1 MKIGRFK
8 RLLKKGHIF
17 CRGNLLMK
25 MLDTN
30 CCVSLLML
38 LLAPL
43 SALHAAGTAETNYDE
58 AKVPSYTLPDPLV
71 CVDGQQVTDEKLWL
85 EKRRP
90 EILSAF
96 VKNVYGRPPHVKTE
110 MRVEV
115 TDIDANALGGLAT
128 RKQVTIRLFPEADAP
143 MIDLLLFIPN
153 AAPKPVPVFLGPNYG
168 NQGVHSDPGIKC
180 SRDTKTK
187 RGEHASRW
195 PLEMILKRGYAVATF
210 ASADIEQDKHGS
222 GTHQRPDAWRLGV
235 RGYAL
240 KKAGRADPAEDD
252 CGTIGA
258 WAWGL
263 SRVLDYLETEGAVD
277 AKKVAV
283 FGHSRAGKTALWAA
297 ALDQR
302 FALAISNNSGAGG
315 AALARR
321 MFGEVIQHSP
331 EIWFC
336 KNYRRFANNEAA
348 LPVDQHQLIAL
359 IAPRPVYI
367 ASATEDLWADPR
379 GEFLSGL
386 HAEPAY
392 RLFGLSG
399 LGVTAMP
406 PPENPVGQTIGYHL
420 RTGKHDITAYDWQQ
434 YLNFADRHLKTR
446 NESKELP

>member
-1 MKIGRFK
+1 
-8 RLLKKGHIF
+8 
-17 CRGNLLMK
+17 
-25 MLDTN
+25 
-30 CCVSLLML
+30 
-38 LLAPL
+38 
-43 SALHAAGTAETNYDE
+43 
-58 AKVPSYTLPDPLV
+58 
-71 CVDGQQVTDEKLWL
+71 
-85 EKRRP
+85 
-90 EILSAF
+90 
-96 VKNVYGRPPHVKTE
+96 
-110 MRVEV
+110 
-115 TDIDANALGGLAT
+115 
-128 RKQVTIRLFPEADAP
+128 
-143 MIDLLLFIPN
+143 
-153 AAPKPVPVFLGPNYG
+153 
-168 NQGVHSDPGIKC
+168 
-180 SRDTKTK
+180 
-187 RGEHASRW
+187 
-195 PLEMILKRGYAVATF
+195 
-210 ASADIEQDKHGS
+210 
-222 GTHQRPDAWRLGV
+222 
-235 RGYAL
+235 
-240 KKAGRADPAEDD
+240 
-252 CGTIGA
+252 
-258 WAWGL
+258 
-263 SRVLDYLETEGAVD
+263 VLDYLETEGAVD